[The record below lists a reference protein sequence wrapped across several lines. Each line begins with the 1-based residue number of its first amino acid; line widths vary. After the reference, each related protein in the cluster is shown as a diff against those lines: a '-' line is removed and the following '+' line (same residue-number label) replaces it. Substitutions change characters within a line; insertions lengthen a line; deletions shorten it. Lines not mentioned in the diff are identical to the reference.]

1 MLNIIIKI
9 KDEYFI
15 WDLNSKSP
23 KTNGMNVKDLQYWI
37 QEQEKQDGLDSFET
51 RLKRVNE
58 IGTSIPEV
66 NIEEIIKN
74 NKAGATGEE
83 LTIDQIFNEYNYKA
97 KINNKTIYSNEVNT
111 NQETEDSFK
120 QDMYS
125 GGKQQ
130 LRSID
135 DEWIIGMKVG
145 IYLIILVIISTVCL
159 TLIQYPNWI
168 DNKEINAFLLKNK
181 PIFTHVLTFIV
192 GLTMSNK
199 LRIWFRK
206 PKIVNI
212 KK

>member
-145 IYLIILVIISTVCL
+145 IYLIILVIVSTVCL

-168 DNKEINAFLLKNK
+168 DNKEIYAFLLKNK

>member
-51 RLKRVNE
+51 RLKRVDE
-58 IGTSIPEV
+58 TGTSIPSV
-66 NIEEIIKN
+66 KIEEIIKN

-97 KINNKTIYSNEVNT
+97 KVNNKTIYSNEVNT
-111 NQETEDSFK
+111 NQETENDFK
-120 QDMYS
+120 QEMYS
-125 GGKQQ
+125 GGKQE
-130 LRSID
+130 LCSID

-145 IYLIILVIISTVCL
+145 IYLIILVIISTICL

-168 DNKEINAFLLKNK
+168 DNKDINAFLLKNK
-181 PIFTHVLTFIV
+181 SIFTHVLTFIV
-192 GLTMSNK
+192 GLTMANK
-199 LRIWFRK
+199 LKIWFRK

>member
-37 QEQEKQDGLDSFET
+37 QEQEKQDGLDSFEN
-51 RLKRVNE
+51 RLKRVDE

-66 NIEEIIKN
+66 NIEEIIKD

-97 KINNKTIYSNEVNT
+97 KVNNKTIYSNEVNT

-120 QDMYS
+120 QNMYS
-125 GGKQQ
+125 GGKQE
-130 LRSID
+130 LCRID

-145 IYLIILVIISTVCL
+145 IYFIILVLISTVCL

-168 DNKEINAFLLKNK
+168 DNKEVNAFLLKNK
-181 PIFTHVLTFIV
+181 PIFTHLITFIV
-192 GLTMSNK
+192 GLTISNK